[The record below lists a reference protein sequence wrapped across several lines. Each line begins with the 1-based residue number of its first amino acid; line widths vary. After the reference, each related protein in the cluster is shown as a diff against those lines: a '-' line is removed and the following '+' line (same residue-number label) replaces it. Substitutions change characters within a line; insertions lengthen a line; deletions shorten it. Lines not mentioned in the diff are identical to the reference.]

1 MIADHLI
8 TKRILSVIRKRK
20 LLNTIGFVVA
30 SFALM
35 ALPRFRTSGGVVFCS
50 SLALGLLALGR
61 AGFAV
66 YHMDVAPRLLRKLVH
81 FKLEME
87 IEELTRQLQLD
98 KRMRSGVHLAC
109 GIVKDVQPQKIILS
123 DGIDIP
129 YGLLVWSI
137 GVGPSPFVNS
147 LDIPKAPVGRIGVD
161 EWLRVPFVQDV
172 FAVGVVGVTVVGF
185 LKVHPF
191 CFLFSSY

>member
-50 SLALGLLALGR
+50 SVALGLLALGR

-66 YHMDVAPRLLRKLVH
+66 YHMDVAPSIDISVS
-81 FKLEME
+81 
-87 IEELTRQLQLD
+87 Q
-98 KRMRSGVHLAC
+98 SGVHLAC

-147 LDIPKAPVGRIGVD
+147 LDIPKAPVGRY
-161 EWLRVPFVQDV
+161 
-172 FAVGVVGVTVVGF
+172 
-185 LKVHPF
+185 K
-191 CFLFSSY
+191 